1 MTRPVILAA
10 LALLTACATTPT
22 PEQRR
27 ARREAERTRRGISRS
42 LLPPETRQSPD
53 CAPASR

>member
-27 ARREAERTRRGISRS
+27 ARCEAERTRHGISR

>member
-1 MTRPVILAA
+1 MSRPVILAA
-10 LALLTACATTPT
+10 LALLSACAATPT

-27 ARREAERTRRGISRS
+27 AQCEADRTRRGISR

-53 CAPASR
+53 CAPHTP